1 MKLETEIT
9 KTETIKIELE
19 TPAFF
24 YCNYRHV
31 KITEEKII
39 EVNELIC
46 IVHSKSDKYG
56 RFAEVANA
64 TININ
69 EKRETEIEFN
79 AALQSFLNSL
89 K

>member
-1 MKLETEIT
+1 
-9 KTETIKIELE
+9 
-19 TPAFF
+19 
-24 YCNYRHV
+24 
-31 KITEEKII
+31 
-39 EVNELIC
+39 VNELIC

-64 TININ
+64 TIN